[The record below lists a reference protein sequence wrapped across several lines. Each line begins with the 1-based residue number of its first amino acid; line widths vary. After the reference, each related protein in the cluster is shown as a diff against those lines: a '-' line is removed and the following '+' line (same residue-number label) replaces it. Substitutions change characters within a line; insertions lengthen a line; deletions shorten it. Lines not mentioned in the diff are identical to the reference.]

1 LTVIQHTQQVI
12 IETYRV
18 AVEASPYILFGLL
31 AAGVLYTLFPQEK
44 IQSFLGRKSFGSV
57 LKASLLGIPLP
68 LCSCGV
74 IPAALAL
81 RRRGASRGA
90 TTSFLISTP
99 ETGLESIALTYGLM
113 GPFMAIIRPIAALIT
128 SATAGLLVNVVDRND
143 TTSSAV
149 FSETCPTCNSD
160 TCETSHS
167 YYARL
172 RSSMRYVFTDL
183 LGDIGSWLLLGIV
196 ISGLIMAFVPQDFFD
211 RLIGPDWVTMLLML
225 VIGLPMYICASASTP
240 IAAAL
245 MLKGVSPG
253 AALILLM
260 VGPATNVATMMIVS
274 RELGKKSTVIYIAS
288 IVVCSLL
295 IAFAVD
301 ALAAHWQINFA
312 LSFSLEQEMLPSWIG
327 ISSTLVLLAF
337 ILNHY
342 RRKFFSRK
350 TTCSCHCDSPEV
362 PPVKGQ

>member
-1 LTVIQHTQQVI
+1 LTFIQHAQQVI

-31 AAGVLYTLFPQEK
+31 AGGVLYTLFPQEK

-128 SATAGLLVNVVDRND
+128 SATAGVLVNAVDRND
-143 TTSSAV
+143 ASAPAIATQ
-149 FSETCPTCNSD
+149 TCSTCNSD

-167 YYARL
+167 YYDRL
-172 RSSMRYVFTDL
+172 KSSMHYIFTDL
-183 LGDIGSWLLLGIV
+183 LGDIGSWLLLGFV
-196 ISGLIMAFVPQDFFD
+196 VSGLILAFMPHDFFE
-211 RLIGPDWVTMLLML
+211 RVIGPDWVTMLLML

-260 VGPATNVATMMIVS
+260 VGPATNVATMLIVS

-288 IVVCSLL
+288 IIVCSLL
-295 IAFAVD
+295 IAIAVN
-301 ALAAHWQINFA
+301 ALAGYWNINFA
-312 LSFSLEQEMLPSWIG
+312 LSFSPEQEMLPSWIG
-327 ISSTLVLLAF
+327 ITSMIVLLGF
-337 ILNHY
+337 VLDHY

-350 TTCSCHCDSPEV
+350 TACSCHCDTTE
-362 PPVKGQ
+362 PPSAKE